1 MMLVMKLVGE
11 NGNCIG
17 KCQMNSFVL
26 SCSNA
31 GVKAT
36 QTNRSSVTP
45 GECSREAK
53 SGSIQQSITCLNLKD
68 LTLYLSAFFPC
79 HYSNLNNFPAAK
91 TAGDSFFF
99 FPFCFVVMKIF
110 KHI

>member
-1 MMLVMKLVGE
+1 MMQVMKLVGE

-17 KCQMNSFVL
+17 KYQMNSFVF

-31 GVKAT
+31 WVKAT
-36 QTNRSSVTP
+36 QTNRSSATP

-53 SGSIQQSITCLNLKD
+53 SCSIQQSITCLNLKD
-68 LTLYLSAFFPC
+68 LTLHLSAFFPC

-91 TAGDSFFF
+91 TAVDSSFLFA
-99 FPFCFVVMKIF
+99 FCYENFQLY
-110 KHI
+110 